1 MIIFG
6 CWSFKRKWSINFRG
20 SCKRNSW
27 MTSPTRS
34 LNFLVLPLLLLPRP
48 ISDSFYFPF
57 SFFPFSEEDFFSCW
71 GWATGVGI
79 CSCVLEE
86 EDSTMREVFSRTV
99 ISLLWTIEKFDIFAK
114 KNDMYIYKQIT
125 RSHKLKEERLP
136 IVELSL
142 LFEVE

>member
-1 MIIFG
+1 
-6 CWSFKRKWSINFRG
+6 
-20 SCKRNSW
+20 
-27 MTSPTRS
+27 
-34 LNFLVLPLLLLPRP
+34 
-48 ISDSFYFPF
+48 
-57 SFFPFSEEDFFSCW
+57 
-71 GWATGVGI
+71 
-79 CSCVLEE
+79 
-86 EDSTMREVFSRTV
+86 MREVFSRTV